1 MATIDH
7 LRVSILDM
15 PREEG
20 MQLIHALRASRREP
34 PAKRKKSKSQKGT
47 RKAKEAKP
55 KEPKMTA
62 AQAVKNMTPEQ
73 KALLAKQLLGG

>member
-15 PREEG
+15 TREDG
-20 MQLIHALRASRREP
+20 VKLVHAVRASRREP
-34 PAKRKKSKSQKGT
+34 PVKRRKSKSVKGSRNT
-47 RKAKEAKP
+47 KQAKP

-62 AQAVKNMTPEQ
+62 AQAVAGMTPQQ
-73 KALLAKQLLGG
+73 KAALAKQLLGG